1 MVLSVIAQIE
11 DLTGATIA
19 DRYVLQKCIGQG
31 GMGRV
36 YRAQHTL
43 ISRHFA
49 VKVLFGTVAIDDKAR
64 ERFKQEAEAISRL
77 DHPNL
82 VSISDYGE
90 WEGRP
95 YLVMDYVEGINLAE
109 IIGKEAPLSPE
120 RVVGLA
126 RQLAAGLQHAHERD
140 LIHRDFKP
148 ANIIVVREGHEER
161 PRILDFGLAI
171 LADTDNQ
178 RLTTNGL
185 VLGTPAFMS
194 PEQACGEPID
204 HRSDLFALGLIM
216 YEMLAGKHP
225 FDGTG
230 SAIARQNLAAP
241 VPPFRKRA
249 PEARVPAVLEAIV
262 FRLLE
267 KEPAQRFQSAAQL
280 VDALDQLY
288 MPPYVRA
295 ASQSLSLPQ
304 MTPRRRWPRVLA
316 AVGAGVLALGLAV
329 AGGLWW
335 YRDTA
340 QSSTAG
346 TPAVTI
352 ASATTPA
359 VAPASQPLGV
369 VPVAVPAPSA
379 AAEPEAAEAA
389 QARAADE
396 PEHAG
401 AEPERARDRADKP
414 GRSSRRSSSRKKPAR
429 VQAAEDQATPAV
441 QDIALAD
448 FRARYR
454 TVGAQVDLLER
465 KRGSSVAR
473 PLRERYLAIPYFDAL
488 RVDSL
493 RRDAY
498 RKLGDIGRDVRRA
511 LDR

>member
-1 MVLSVIAQIE
+1 
-11 DLTGATIA
+11 
-19 DRYVLQKCIGQG
+19 
-31 GMGRV
+31 MGRV
-36 YRAQHTL
+36 YRAQHTM

-49 VKVLFGTVAIDDKAR
+49 VKVLFGTVATDDKAR
-64 ERFKQEAEAISRL
+64 ERFKHEAEAISRL

-109 IIGKEAPLSPE
+109 IVQKEAPLPPE

-249 PEARVPAVLEAIV
+249 PEARVPPVLEAIV

-267 KEPAQRFQSAAQL
+267 KEPQHRFESAAQL
-280 VDALDQLY
+280 VDALDQLF
-288 MPPYVRA
+288 MPPSVRA

-304 MTPRRRWPRVLA
+304 MAPYRRWPRARMFA
-316 AVGAGVLALGLAV
+316 AVGAAVLGLAV

-340 QSSTAG
+340 DTAG
-346 TPAVTI
+346 TATTM
-352 ASATTPA
+352 ASAVTPA
-359 VAPASQPLGV
+359 VAPASEPPGEVPVV
-369 VPVAVPAPSA
+369 VPVPSA
-379 AAEPEAAEAA
+379 AAEPAAAGDASAA
-389 QARAADE
+389 SALA
-396 PEHAG
+396 PAG
-401 AEPERARDRADKP
+401 TEPERTRDRDADKP
-414 GRSSRRSSSRKKPAR
+414 ARSSRRSSRKKPAR
-429 VQAAEDQATPAV
+429 VQAAEDHATPAV
-441 QDIALAD
+441 EDVALAD

-465 KRGSSVAR
+465 RRGSSVAR
-473 PLRERYLAIPYFDAL
+473 PLRDRYLAIPYFDAL

-498 RKLGDIGRDVRRA
+498 RKLGDIGHDVRRA